1 MYIYLDM
8 HVLFKNQYIKG
19 DHVGLRSYVAKR
31 IVFAAITIFII
42 MTLNFVIFRL
52 MPGDPVSMIADAVRL
67 RPEQVRRLYEL
78 FGLNKPVYDQYI
90 QYMTQTLQGF
100 YGYSFYTQRPVSQ
113 DIMERLPNTLLL
125 VGTATA
131 VSIIVGMV
139 VGIVAA
145 AKRGSVIDI
154 SAISFGF
161 LGNSVPVFWLGL
173 ILLLIFGVN
182 LKWFPLRGTT
192 SVPTPTDPLALV
204 TDILWHMTL
213 PTFALVIILFGGYA
227 LIMRA
232 AMLDVLSE
240 DYIMLAR
247 AKGVDER
254 TVLYKHALRN
264 AMLPMVTVI
273 SLAFGFL
280 LTGALLTETVFS
292 WYGLGRYSWDAI
304 LKQDYPSLQ
313 GIFFIISVMVVAANL
328 IADLIYAVLD
338 PRIRYD

>member
-1 MYIYLDM
+1 M
-8 HVLFKNQYIKG
+8 
-19 DHVGLRSYVAKR
+19 GLRSYIAKR
-31 IVFAAITIFII
+31 LIFAAVTIFII
-42 MTLNFVIFRL
+42 MTLNFIIFRL
-52 MPGDPVSMIADAVRL
+52 MPGDPISMIADVVRL

-78 FGLNKPVYDQYI
+78 FGLDKPLWDQYV
-90 QYMTQTLQGF
+90 QYMAQTLQGF
-100 YGYSFYTQRPVSQ
+100 YGYSLYSQRPVAQ

-125 VGTATA
+125 VGTAT
-131 VSIIVGMV
+131 VLSIVIGMV

-145 AKRGSVIDI
+145 ARRGSAVDI

-192 SVPTPTDPLALV
+192 SVPAPTDSLGLV
-204 TDILWHMTL
+204 VDIMWHMTL
-213 PTFALVIILFGGYA
+213 PTLALVIILFGGYA

-232 AMLDVLSE
+232 AMIDVLTE
-240 DYIMLAR
+240 DYITIAR

-273 SLAFGFL
+273 ALAFGFL

-292 WYGLGRYSWDAI
+292 WYGLGRYIWDAI

-328 IADLIYAVLD
+328 ISDLIYGVLD
-338 PRIRYD
+338 PRVRHEWHQ

>member
-1 MYIYLDM
+1 M
-8 HVLFKNQYIKG
+8 
-19 DHVGLRSYVAKR
+19 GLRSYIAKR
-31 IVFAAITIFII
+31 VIFAAITIFII

-52 MPGDPVSMIADAVRL
+52 MPGNPIAMIADVVRL
-67 RPEQVRRLYEL
+67 RPEQIRRLYQL
-78 FGLNKPVYDQYI
+78 FGLDKPIWDQYV
-90 QYMTQTLQGF
+90 QYVIQTLQGF
-100 YGYSFYTQRPVSQ
+100 YGYSFYTQRPISQ

-125 VGTATA
+125 VGTST
-131 VSIIVGMV
+131 VLSIILGMV

-145 AKRGSVIDI
+145 ARRGSAIDI

-173 ILLLIFGVN
+173 ILLLLLGVN

-192 SVPTPTDPLALV
+192 SVPSPNEPLALAA
-204 TDILWHMTL
+204 DILWHMTL
-213 PTFALVIILFGGYA
+213 PTLALVIILFGGYA

-232 AMLDVLSE
+232 AMIDVLTE
-240 DYIMLAR
+240 DYITHAR
-247 AKGVDER
+247 AKGIDER

-292 WYGLGRYSWDAI
+292 WYGLGRYIWDAI
-304 LKQDYPSLQ
+304 LKQDYPALQ
-313 GIFFIISVMVVAANL
+313 GIFFIISVMVVIGNL
-328 IADLIYAVLD
+328 TADLIYAILD
-338 PRIRYD
+338 PRVRYD